1 MSNPEEHTYNADIS
15 QLMNLIINSFYS
27 KKEIF
32 LRELLS
38 NASDALEKSRYLSL
52 TNQNSLSNNNSLK
65 IKLKVN
71 KDENFISIQDNGVGM
86 TKEDIINCLGT
97 IAKSGTKSFFEN
109 IEKLKG
115 TEHIGQFGVGF
126 YSAFLVAD
134 KVKVVTKNDN
144 DKEYIWE
151 SNSKEKFTISENT
164 DSNLERGTEIILF
177 LKESESEYLDTERL
191 KAIVKNIQNLLIIL
205 LKF

>member
-71 KDENFISIQDNGVGM
+71 KDE
-86 TKEDIINCLGT
+86 K
-97 IAKSGTKSFFEN
+97 
-109 IEKLKG
+109 
-115 TEHIGQFGVGF
+115 F
-126 YSAFLVAD
+126 YFY
-134 KVKVVTKNDN
+134 T
-144 DKEYIWE
+144 
-151 SNSKEKFTISENT
+151 
-164 DSNLERGTEIILF
+164 R
-177 LKESESEYLDTERL
+177 
-191 KAIVKNIQNLLIIL
+191 
-205 LKF
+205 